1 MTSAWWMYVVKCSD
15 NTLYTGITTDV
26 GRRVVEHNSSAKA
39 AKYTRSRRP
48 VKLMTYVPFPDR
60 SGASSAE
67 CSFKKLS
74 RKKKLAFI
82 EEYCVACNCEPC
94 HCDLGHY

>member
-1 MTSAWWMYVVKCSD
+1 MTDTWWMYVVKCSD

-26 GRRVVEHNSSAKA
+26 GRRIIEHNSTAKA

-60 SGASSAE
+60 SKASSAE
-67 CSFKKLS
+67 YSFKKLS
-74 RKKKLAFI
+74 REKKLEFI
-82 EEYCVACNCEPC
+82 DGYCVACNCEPC
-94 HCDLGHY
+94 DCDWGNC